1 MDGSRKI
8 YKNYS
13 KEKEQLSM
21 KGVPAEIY
29 LLGIVVIWGST
40 FAIIKGILDQ
50 IMPFTFLA
58 YRFFWAAFILGLIFW
73 KRLKNIDQIVLGKGF
88 LVGIFLFLAYTF
100 QTVGLK
106 YTTATK
112 AGFIT
117 GLSVVLVPIIS
128 HFFIR
133 EKVSKNSIIGVI
145 LAVIGLGFLN
155 YNSNFIFNFG
165 DFLVLL
171 CAVSFAMHIISVGL
185 YARKVDYIL
194 LVIVQLTTVFVLS
207 FLMALFFERP
217 GIHLYYP
224 AGVWWSIIL
233 TGIFATALAFYMQN
247 KFQRYSTATK
257 TAIIFSGEP
266 IFGAIFAYLLLG
278 EKVGLIA
285 WIGGLLIIF
294 GMIIS
299 QQAEKK

>member
-1 MDGSRKI
+1 
-8 YKNYS
+8 
-13 KEKEQLSM
+13 M
-21 KGVPAEIY
+21 KSIQAEIY

-58 YRFFWAAFILGLIFW
+58 YRFFLAAFVLYIIFW
-73 KRLKNIDQIVLGKGF
+73 KRLKNIDKIILKKGF
-88 LVGIFLFLAYTF
+88 LIGIFLFLGYTF

-128 HFFIR
+128 YFFIK
-133 EKVSKNSIIGVI
+133 EKIYRNSVIGVI
-145 LAVIGLGFLN
+145 FAVIGLWFLN
-155 YNSNFIFNFG
+155 YNNSFNFNFG

-185 YARKVDYIL
+185 YTKKLDYVL
-194 LVIVQLTTVFVLS
+194 LVIIQLATVFVLS
-207 FLMALFFERP
+207 LLMALFFERP
-217 GIHLYYP
+217 EIHLSYSSN
-224 AGVWWSIIL
+224 VWWAIIL
-233 TGIFATALAFYMQN
+233 TGVFATALAFYMQN
-247 KFQRYSTATK
+247 RFQRYSTATK

-266 IFGAIFAYLLLG
+266 IFAAVFAYLLLG

-299 QQAEKK
+299 QSKFKSMSN

>member
-1 MDGSRKI
+1 
-8 YKNYS
+8 
-13 KEKEQLSM
+13 M
-21 KGVPAEIY
+21 KGIQAEIY

-73 KRLKNIDQIVLGKGF
+73 KRLKNIDKIILGKGF
-88 LVGIFLFLAYTF
+88 LIGIFLFLGFTF

-117 GLSVVLVPIIS
+117 GLSVILVPIIS

-133 EKVSKNSIIGVI
+133 EKISKNSIIGVI
-145 LAVIGLGFLN
+145 LAVIGLWFLN
-155 YNSNFIFNFG
+155 YNSSFIFNFG

-185 YARKVDYIL
+185 YARKVDYVL
-194 LVIVQLTTVFVLS
+194 LVMVQLTTVFVLS

-224 AGVWWSIIL
+224 SGVWWSIIL

-299 QQAEKK
+299 QREKKI

>member
-1 MDGSRKI
+1 
-8 YKNYS
+8 
-13 KEKEQLSM
+13 M
-21 KGVPAEIY
+21 KDIPAEIY

-58 YRFFWAAFILGLIFW
+58 YRFFLAVFILCVIFW
-73 KRLKNIDQIVLGKGF
+73 KRLKNIDQIILRKGF
-88 LVGIFLFLAYTF
+88 LIGIFLFLGYTF

-117 GLSVVLVPIIS
+117 GLSVVLVPLIS
-128 HFFIR
+128 YFFIK
-133 EKVSKNSIIGVI
+133 EKVYRNSVIGVI
-145 LAVIGLGFLN
+145 FAVIGLWFLN
-155 YNSNFIFNFG
+155 YNSSFNFNFG

-171 CAVSFAMHIISVGL
+171 CAMSFAMHIISVDL
-185 YARKVDYIL
+185 YAKKMDYVL
-194 LVIVQLTTVFVLS
+194 LVIVQLATVFILS
-207 FLMALFFERP
+207 LLMALFFEIP
-217 GIHLYYP
+217 EIHLSYP
-224 AGVWWSIIL
+224 YNVWWGIIL

-247 KFQRYSTATK
+247 RFQRYSTATK

-266 IFGAIFAYLLLG
+266 IFAAIFAYLLLG

-285 WIGGLLIIF
+285 WIGGLLIVF

-299 QQAEKK
+299 QRERTE

>member
-1 MDGSRKI
+1 
-8 YKNYS
+8 
-13 KEKEQLSM
+13 M
-21 KGVPAEIY
+21 KGIQAEIY

-58 YRFFWAAFILGLIFW
+58 YRFFLAAFVLFVIFW
-73 KRLKNIDQIVLGKGF
+73 KRLKNIDKIILKKGF
-88 LVGIFLFLAYTF
+88 LIGIFLFLGYTF

-128 HFFIR
+128 YFFIK
-133 EKVSKNSIIGVI
+133 EKINRNSVIGVI
-145 LAVIGLGFLN
+145 FAVIGLWFLN
-155 YNSNFIFNFG
+155 YNNSFNFNLG

-171 CAVSFAMHIISVGL
+171 CAVSFALHIISVGL
-185 YARKVDYIL
+185 YTKKLDYVL
-194 LVIVQLTTVFVLS
+194 LVIVQLATVFVLS
-207 FLMALFFERP
+207 LLMALFFERP
-217 GIHLYYP
+217 EIHLSYSSNI
-224 AGVWWSIIL
+224 WWAIIL
-233 TGIFATALAFYMQN
+233 TGVFATALAFYMQN
-247 KFQRYSTATK
+247 RFQRYSTATK

-266 IFGAIFAYLLLG
+266 IFAAVFAYLLLG

-294 GMIIS
+294 GMVIS
-299 QQAEKK
+299 QSKFKSMSN

>member
-1 MDGSRKI
+1 
-8 YKNYS
+8 
-13 KEKEQLSM
+13 M
-21 KGVPAEIY
+21 KDIQAEIY

-58 YRFFWAAFILGLIFW
+58 YRFFLAAFVLYVIFW
-73 KRLKNIDQIVLGKGF
+73 KRLKNIDKIILKKGF
-88 LVGIFLFLAYTF
+88 LIGIFLFLGYAF

-128 HFFIR
+128 YFFIK
-133 EKVSKNSIIGVI
+133 EKIYRNSIIGVF
-145 LAVIGLGFLN
+145 LATLGLWFLN
-155 YNSNFIFNFG
+155 YNSNFSFNLG

-185 YARKVDYIL
+185 YTKKLDYVL
-194 LVIVQLTTVFVLS
+194 LVIIQLATVFVLS
-207 FLMALFFERP
+207 LLMAVVFERP
-217 GIHLYYP
+217 EIHLSYSSN
-224 AGVWWSIIL
+224 VWWSIIL
-233 TGIFATALAFYMQN
+233 TGVFATALAFYMQN
-247 KFQRYSTATK
+247 RFQRYSTATK

-266 IFGAIFAYLLLG
+266 IFGAMFAILLLG

-285 WIGGLLIIF
+285 WTGGLLIIF

-299 QQAEKK
+299 QKESTK

>member
-1 MDGSRKI
+1 
-8 YKNYS
+8 
-13 KEKEQLSM
+13 M
-21 KGVPAEIY
+21 KGIQAEIY

-73 KRLKNIDQIVLGKGF
+73 KRLKNIDKIILGKGF
-88 LVGIFLFLAYTF
+88 LIGIFLFLGFTF

-117 GLSVVLVPIIS
+117 GLSVILVPIIS

-133 EKVSKNSIIGVI
+133 EKISKNSIIGVI
-145 LAVIGLGFLN
+145 LAVIGLWFLN
-155 YNSNFIFNFG
+155 YNSSFIFNFG

-185 YARKVDYIL
+185 YARKVDYVL
-194 LVIVQLTTVFVLS
+194 LVIVQLTTAFVLS
-207 FLMALFFERP
+207 FLMVLFFERP

-224 AGVWWSIIL
+224 SGVWWSIIL

-299 QQAEKK
+299 QREKKI

>member
-1 MDGSRKI
+1 
-8 YKNYS
+8 
-13 KEKEQLSM
+13 M
-21 KGVPAEIY
+21 KKREEVHIKGIKAEVY
-29 LLGIVVIWGST
+29 LLGIVIIWGST
-40 FAIIKGILDQ
+40 FAIIRDVLDQ

-58 YRFFWAAFILGLIFW
+58 YRFLLAALILSVIFW
-73 KRLKNIDQIVLGKGF
+73 KRIKNIDKIILKKGF
-88 LVGIFLFLAYTF
+88 LIGIFLFLGYAF

-128 HFFIR
+128 YLFIK
-133 EKVSKNSIIGVI
+133 EKINRNSVIGVI
-145 LAVIGLGFLN
+145 FAVVGLWLLN
-155 YNSNFIFNFG
+155 YNSSYNFNLG

-185 YARKVDYIL
+185 FTKKMDYVL
-194 LVIVQLTTVFVLS
+194 LVIVQLATVFVLS
-207 FLMALFFERP
+207 LLMALFFERP
-217 GIHLYYP
+217 DIHLSYSFN
-224 AGVWWSIIL
+224 VWWSIIL
-233 TGIFATALAFYMQN
+233 TGVFATALAFYMQN
-247 KFQRYSTATK
+247 RFQRYSTATK

-266 IFGAIFAYLLLG
+266 IFSAVFAYLLLG

-294 GMIIS
+294 GMIVS
-299 QQAEKK
+299 QKEKGR

>member
-1 MDGSRKI
+1 
-8 YKNYS
+8 
-13 KEKEQLSM
+13 M
-21 KGVPAEIY
+21 KGIQAEIY

-73 KRLKNIDQIVLGKGF
+73 KRLKNINKMILKKGS
-88 LVGIFLFLAYTF
+88 LIGIFLFLGYTF

-133 EKVSKNSIIGVI
+133 EKISKNSIIGVI
-145 LAVIGLGFLN
+145 LAVIGLWFLN
-155 YNSNFIFNFG
+155 YNSSFIFNFG

-185 YARKVDYIL
+185 YARKVDYVL
-194 LVIVQLTTVFVLS
+194 LVMVQLTTVFVLS

-224 AGVWWSIIL
+224 SGVWWSIIL

-266 IFGAIFAYLLLG
+266 IFSAMFAYLLLG

-299 QQAEKK
+299 QREKKI

>member
-1 MDGSRKI
+1 
-8 YKNYS
+8 
-13 KEKEQLSM
+13 M
-21 KGVPAEIY
+21 KGIPAEIY

-40 FAIIKGILDQ
+40 FAIVKGILDQ
-50 IMPFTFLA
+50 IMPFAFLA
-58 YRFFWAAFILGLIFW
+58 YRFFWAAFILCLIFW
-73 KRLKNIDQIVLGKGF
+73 KRLKNIDKIILRKGF
-88 LVGIFLFLAYTF
+88 LVGIFLFLGYTF

-133 EKVSKNSIIGVI
+133 EKIYKNSILGVI

-155 YNSNFIFNFG
+155 YNSSFNYNFG

-171 CAVSFAMHIISVGL
+171 CAISFAMHIISVGL
-185 YARKVDYIL
+185 YARKVDYVL

-224 AGVWWSIIL
+224 SGVWWSIIL

-299 QQAEKK
+299 QREEKI

>member
-1 MDGSRKI
+1 
-8 YKNYS
+8 
-13 KEKEQLSM
+13 M
-21 KGVPAEIY
+21 KGIQAEIY

-73 KRLKNIDQIVLGKGF
+73 KRLKNIDKIILRKGF
-88 LVGIFLFLAYTF
+88 LVGIFLFLGYTF

-133 EKVSKNSIIGVI
+133 EKISKNSIIGVI
-145 LAVIGLGFLN
+145 LAVIGLWFLN
-155 YNSNFIFNFG
+155 YNSSFIFNFG

-171 CAVSFAMHIISVGL
+171 CAISFAMHIISVGL
-185 YARKVDYIL
+185 YARKVDYVL

-207 FLMALFFERP
+207 FLMALFFERQ

-224 AGVWWSIIL
+224 SGVWWSIIL

-299 QQAEKK
+299 QREEKI

>member
-1 MDGSRKI
+1 
-8 YKNYS
+8 
-13 KEKEQLSM
+13 M
-21 KGVPAEIY
+21 KGIQAEIY

-73 KRLKNIDQIVLGKGF
+73 KRLKNIDKIILGKGF
-88 LVGIFLFLAYTF
+88 LIGIFLFLGFTF

-117 GLSVVLVPIIS
+117 GLSVILVPIIS

-133 EKVSKNSIIGVI
+133 EKISKNSIIGVI
-145 LAVIGLGFLN
+145 LAVIGLWFLN
-155 YNSNFIFNFG
+155 YNSSFIFNFG

-185 YARKVDYIL
+185 YARKVDYVL
-194 LVIVQLTTVFVLS
+194 LVMVQLTTAFVLS

-224 AGVWWSIIL
+224 SGVWWSIIL

-266 IFGAIFAYLLLG
+266 IFSAMFAYLLLG

-299 QQAEKK
+299 QREKKI

>member
-1 MDGSRKI
+1 MILKKGS
-8 YKNYS
+8 
-13 KEKEQLSM
+13 
-21 KGVPAEIY
+21 
-29 LLGIVVIWGST
+29 
-40 FAIIKGILDQ
+40 
-50 IMPFTFLA
+50 
-58 YRFFWAAFILGLIFW
+58 LI
-73 KRLKNIDQIVLGKGF
+73 
-88 LVGIFLFLAYTF
+88 GIFLFLGYTF

-133 EKVSKNSIIGVI
+133 EKISKNSIIGVI
-145 LAVIGLGFLN
+145 LAFIGLWFLN
-155 YNSNFIFNFG
+155 YNSSFIFNFG

-185 YARKVDYIL
+185 YVRKVDYVL

-224 AGVWWSIIL
+224 SGVWWSIIL
-233 TGIFATALAFYMQN
+233 TGIFATALAFYIQN

-257 TAIIFSGEP
+257 TAITFSGEP

-294 GMIIS
+294 GIIIS